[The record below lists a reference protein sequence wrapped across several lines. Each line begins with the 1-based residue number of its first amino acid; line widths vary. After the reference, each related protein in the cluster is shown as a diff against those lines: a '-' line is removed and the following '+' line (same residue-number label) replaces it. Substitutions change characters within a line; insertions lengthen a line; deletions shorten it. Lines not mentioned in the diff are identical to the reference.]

1 LAIYQQKLEIFPLKE
16 EVFHPETVKMPGQK
30 SGKINIHSGKAQII
44 STATEGQRAI
54 YAAWEVVFVK
64 QLYHYTVT
72 FL

>member
-44 STATEGQRAI
+44 STATEGQ
-54 YAAWEVVFVK
+54 
-64 QLYHYTVT
+64 
-72 FL
+72 